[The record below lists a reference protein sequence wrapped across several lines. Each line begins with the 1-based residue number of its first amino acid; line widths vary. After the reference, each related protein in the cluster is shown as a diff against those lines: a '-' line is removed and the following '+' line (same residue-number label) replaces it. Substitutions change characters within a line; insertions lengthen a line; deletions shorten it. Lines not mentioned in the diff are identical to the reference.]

1 MYRYINITIRKDI
14 LIFRMIENNE
24 TEKTEEIKKSSHPET
39 NGTAAKPECTNS
51 VQVPVSFVEQVRAE
65 DTNCF
70 RRESTTTCTSLRIW
84 LG

>member
-24 TEKTEEIKKSSHPET
+24 TEKTEETKKSSRPET
-39 NGTAAKPECTNS
+39 NGIVAKPECTNS
-51 VQVPVSFVEQVRAE
+51 VQVPVNFVEQVKAE

-70 RRESTTTCTSLRIW
+70 GSESTTTCTSLRIW